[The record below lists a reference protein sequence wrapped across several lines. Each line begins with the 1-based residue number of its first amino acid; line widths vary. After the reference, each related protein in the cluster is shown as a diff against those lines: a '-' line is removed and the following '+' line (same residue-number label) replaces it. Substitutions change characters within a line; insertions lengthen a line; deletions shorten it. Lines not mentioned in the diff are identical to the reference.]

1 MSDNIWAL
9 VVEDDA
15 HSLIASTAILKELGI
30 GYKRN
35 TTGAQVVEQ
44 ARAMQPKPDFILLSM
59 DLAEGDPFAICRA
72 IQSEPHLSRNP
83 IIATGSNRAI
93 SKQAQIKAVGCA
105 GFLLKPLPRKHLGEF
120 IKRFLAGEQVLPEAV
135 LPADQTKS
143 SIVPS

>member
-1 MSDNIWAL
+1 VSDSIWAL

-15 HSLIASTAILKELGI
+15 HSLIASTAILKELCI

-59 DLAEGDPFAICRA
+59 DLSEGDPFAICRA
-72 IQSEPHLSRNP
+72 IQSEPLLNRIP
-83 IIATGSNRAI
+83 IIATGSTRAI

-105 GFLLKPLPRKHLGEF
+105 GFLLKPLPRKHLGGV
-120 IKRFLAGEQVLPEAV
+120 IKRVLAGEHIWQEAV
-135 LPADQTKS
+135 
-143 SIVPS
+143 

>member
-1 MSDNIWAL
+1 VSDNIWAL

-44 ARAMQPKPDFILLSM
+44 ARAMQPKPDFILLSI
-59 DLAEGDPFAICRA
+59 DLTETDPFAICRA
-72 IQSEPHLSRNP
+72 IQSDPHINRIP
-83 IIATGSNRAI
+83 IIATGSTHAI

-105 GFLLKPLPRKHLGEF
+105 GFLLKPLPRKHLGGY
-120 IKRFLAGEQVLPEAV
+120 IKRVLAGGQIWQEAV
-135 LPADQTKS
+135 
-143 SIVPS
+143 